1 MGDQLNP
8 HLLQGE
14 NNERIP
20 REGGIPIAQNNQPLQ
35 NQIVPELD
43 EDNMLFGEFMIPP
56 SLSVQTSVIYPPFGV
71 DNFQIRPDVIN
82 LFSNNNSFYGRTDEN
97 PYLHINRF
105 VEVCGNF
112 KYPNVNDEEIKM
124 RLFVHTLKDRAREWL
139 DTLPPRSITNWSEF
153 VQKFTTK
160 YFPPIKVAKLKYEIS
175 TFRQQDSESFNEA
188 WERYKDMLR
197 KCPNHGFNLGAQVNF
212 FYSGLTPSC
221 RANTDSSSNDSL
233 GNKTMREAYNLFEVI
248 SEQSARWP
256 DRNVQKKPNGVLEVD
271 DYSLMLSKIEAL
283 SKKVEDIS
291 LSTPKAVK
299 AVQTQQISVFSC
311 EICGATHNTNMCPL
325 IQQEPTPHIHKPS
338 SLIHNNHPLYLK
350 EN

>member
-20 REGGIPIAQNNQPLQ
+20 REGGVPIAQNNQPLQ

-43 EDNMLFGEFMIPP
+43 EDNMLFGEFMNPP

-112 KYPNVNDEEIKM
+112 KYPNVNDEAIKM

-160 YFPPIKVAKLKYEIS
+160 YFPPIKV
-175 TFRQQDSESFNEA
+175 
-188 WERYKDMLR
+188 
-197 KCPNHGFNLGAQVNF
+197 
-212 FYSGLTPSC
+212 
-221 RANTDSSSNDSL
+221 
-233 GNKTMREAYNLFEVI
+233 
-248 SEQSARWP
+248 
-256 DRNVQKKPNGVLEVD
+256 
-271 DYSLMLSKIEAL
+271 
-283 SKKVEDIS
+283 
-291 LSTPKAVK
+291 
-299 AVQTQQISVFSC
+299 
-311 EICGATHNTNMCPL
+311 
-325 IQQEPTPHIHKPS
+325 
-338 SLIHNNHPLYLK
+338 
-350 EN
+350 